1 MEIKNRLQDYYSRE
15 QLEQMKRLLSGCQFT
30 VLNVSLWRQQAPWG
44 TVERRV
50 NDNFILIVKKGQLHV
65 NVDGLEKLLSPNDG
79 MAVAEFVPQ
88 SYGFAPGIAE
98 VETFILHVLCDH
110 PQGEN
115 AFKYLS
121 SPFFTLPFPEA
132 QMHSLCQMIA
142 LRNIHNGLALSHCA
156 GWVIN
161 LFLGFLETGQYC
173 GQKDTP
179 IDPRIITALAFI
191 RKNLG
196 NNISVVDIAASA
208 GLKEVQFRNLFVKCC
223 GHSPIES
230 LRQARLG
237 HALRLLTRYDLPLS
251 DIAGQCGFQSLA
263 YFCCTFRKFF
273 GITPEQYRQKNR

>member
-1 MEIKNRLQDYYSRE
+1 MEIKNRLENYYSRE
-15 QLEQMKRLLSGCQFT
+15 QLEQIKRLLSGHQFT
-30 VLNVSLWRQQAPWG
+30 VLNVSLWQQQIPWG

-50 NDNFILIVKKGQLHV
+50 NDNFILIVKKGQLYA
-65 NVDGLEKLLSPNDG
+65 NVAGREKLLGPNDG

-88 SYGFAPGIAE
+88 SYGFAPGVTE

-115 AFKYLS
+115 AFNHLS

-132 QMHSLCQMIA
+132 QMHFLSQMIA
-142 LRNIHNGLALSHCA
+142 FRNIHNGLALSHCT

-173 GQKDTP
+173 NQEIAP
-179 IDPRIITALAFI
+179 IDPRILTALTFI

-208 GLKEVQFRNLFVKCC
+208 GLREVQFRNLFIKNC
-223 GHSPIES
+223 GHP
-230 LRQARLG
+230 
-237 HALRLLTRYDLPLS
+237 P
-251 DIAGQCGFQSLA
+251 
-263 YFCCTFRKFF
+263 
-273 GITPEQYRQKNR
+273 P